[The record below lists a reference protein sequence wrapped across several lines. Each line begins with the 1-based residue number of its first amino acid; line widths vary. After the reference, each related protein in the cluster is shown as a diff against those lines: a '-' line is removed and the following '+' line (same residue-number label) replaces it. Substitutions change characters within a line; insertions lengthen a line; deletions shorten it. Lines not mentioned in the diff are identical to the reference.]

1 MGRNHKK
8 VIAESLQL
16 ASELN
21 ISIKFDN
28 IGSNGE
34 YLKPYATAVIID
46 GKDLQTIKGLQA
58 WDNHTF
64 RDCFMLALR
73 EYVTHEDLT
82 GHDIRTIADI
92 EAYCKGSKTSTSR
105 VRNEKGESQLT
116 YSKDSYKW
124 SQIDLVDRFYQY
136 LELIY
141 ICDDDNNID
150 LTIEQVADS
159 KKRFLLNALKTSVS
173 CNPKMNEWNALRLEH
188 YYITFKILPKFIREE
203 LKKELNK
210 EDLNNLQRLYYNEW
224 NPETFGMELHRLMGV

>member
-1 MGRNHKK
+1 
-8 VIAESLQL
+8 
-16 ASELN
+16 
-21 ISIKFDN
+21 
-28 IGSNGE
+28 
-34 YLKPYATAVIID
+34 
-46 GKDLQTIKGLQA
+46 
-58 WDNHTF
+58 
-64 RDCFMLALR
+64 MLALR

-150 LTIEQVADS
+150 LTIEQIADS
-159 KKRFLLNALKTSVS
+159 KKRFLLNALKTSVA
-173 CNPKMNEWNALRLEH
+173 CNPSMNGWNALRLEH

-210 EDLNNLQRLYYNEW
+210 DDLNNLQRLYYNDW
-224 NPETFGMELHRLMGV
+224 NPETFGTELHRLMRV

>member
-8 VIAESLQL
+8 VIMESLQL

-28 IGSNGE
+28 VTSTGE
-34 YLKPYATAVIID
+34 LIKPYATAVTID
-46 GKDLQTIKGLQA
+46 NKDLQTIKGLQA

-105 VRNEKGESQLT
+105 VRNEKGESQLC

-136 LELIY
+136 IELDAL
-141 ICDDDNNID
+141 CDDDNID
-150 LTIEQVADS
+150 LTCKQVADS
-159 KKRFLLNALKTSVS
+159 KKRFLLNALKTSVA
-173 CNPKMNEWNALRLEH
+173 CNPSMNGWNALRLEH

-210 EDLNNLQRLYYNEW
+210 DDLNNLQRLYYNEW
-224 NPETFGMELHRLMGV
+224 NPERFGTELHRLMGV

>member
-21 ISIKFDN
+21 LKLQFDN

-34 YLKPYATAVIID
+34 YLKPYATAVTID

-124 SQIDLVDRFYQY
+124 AQIDLVDKFYQY

-141 ICDDDNNID
+141 VCDDDNNID
-150 LTIEQVADS
+150 LTIEQIADS
-159 KKRFLLNALKTSVS
+159 KKRFLLNALKTSVA

-210 EDLNNLQRLYYNEW
+210 EDLNNLQRLYYNDW
-224 NPETFGMELHRLMGV
+224 NPETFGTELHRLMGV

>member
-21 ISIKFDN
+21 LKLQFDN

-34 YLKPYATAVIID
+34 YLKPYATAVTID

-124 SQIDLVDRFYQY
+124 AQIDLVDRFYQY

-150 LTIEQVADS
+150 LTIEQIADS
-159 KKRFLLNALKTSVS
+159 KKRFLLNALKTSVA
-173 CNPKMNEWNALRLEH
+173 CNPKMNKWNALRLEH

-210 EDLNNLQRLYYNEW
+210 DDLSNLQRLYYNEW
-224 NPETFGMELHRLMGV
+224 NPERFGTELHRLMGV